1 MKKNEKNKNEKYIV
15 VRVYGNSI
23 TVIDVFDNDNDAHGR
38 LVYEGR
44 RNTAG
49 TIATYYGSIVNGQ
62 VKGEVI
68 EIYNPWLYNLMH
80 RKK

>member
-15 VRVYGNSI
+15 VRVYSNSI
-23 TVIDVFDNDNDAHGR
+23 TVIEVFDNDNDAHGR
-38 LVYEGR
+38 LVAEGR

-49 TIATYYGSIVNGQ
+49 TIATYYGSIINGQ
-62 VKGEVI
+62 VKGEVE

>member
-15 VRVYGNSI
+15 VRVHGNSI

-49 TIATYYGSIVNGQ
+49 TIATYYGSIINGQ
-62 VKGEVI
+62 VKGEVT
-68 EIYNPWLYNLMH
+68 EIYNLWLYNLMH

>member
-1 MKKNEKNKNEKYIV
+1 MKKKENKNEKHIV
-15 VRVYGNSI
+15 VRVYVNSI
-23 TVIDVFDNDNDAHGR
+23 TVIEVFDNGNDAHGR

-49 TIATYYGSIVNGQ
+49 TIATYYGSIINGQ

-68 EIYNPWLYNLMH
+68 EIYNP
-80 RKK
+80 

>member
-1 MKKNEKNKNEKYIV
+1 MKKNKKNENEKYIV
-15 VRVYGNSI
+15 VRVHVNSI
-23 TVIDVFDNDNDAHGR
+23 TIIDIFDNDNDAHGR

-49 TIATYYGSIVNGQ
+49 TIATYYGSIINGQ
-62 VKGEVI
+62 VKGEVE

-80 RKK
+80 KKS

>member
-1 MKKNEKNKNEKYIV
+1 MKKNKNEKYIV
-15 VRVYGNSI
+15 VRVHVNSI
-23 TVIDVFDNDNDAHGR
+23 TVIETFDNDEDAHGR

-62 VKGEVI
+62 VKGEAI
-68 EIYNPWLYNLMH
+68 T
-80 RKK
+80 RS

>member
-1 MKKNEKNKNEKYIV
+1 MKKNENEKYIV
-15 VRVYGNSI
+15 VRVRGNSI
-23 TVIDVFDNDNDAHGR
+23 TVIDTFDNSEDAHGR

-49 TIATYYGSIVNGQ
+49 TIATYYGSIINGQ

>member
-1 MKKNEKNKNEKYIV
+1 MKKNKKNENEKYIV
-15 VRVYGNSI
+15 VRVHVNSI

-49 TIATYYGSIVNGQ
+49 TIATYYGSIINGQ

-68 EIYNPWLYNLMH
+68 EIYNSWLYNLMH

>member
-1 MKKNEKNKNEKYIV
+1 MKKNKKNENEKYIV
-15 VRVYGNSI
+15 VRVHVNSI

-44 RNTAG
+44 RNKAG
-49 TIATYYGSIVNGQ
+49 TIATYYGSIINGQ

-68 EIYNPWLYNLMH
+68 EIYNTWLYNLMH
-80 RKK
+80 GKK

>member
-1 MKKNEKNKNEKYIV
+1 MKKNKKNENEKYIV
-15 VRVYGNSI
+15 VRVHVNSI

-49 TIATYYGSIVNGQ
+49 TIATYYGSILNGQ
-62 VKGEVI
+62 VKGEVT

-80 RKK
+80 KKK